1 MKIFCVGRNYL
12 DHAKELGNEV
22 PDEPVV
28 FLKPKSALL
37 QQQNPFYYPEFT
49 NELHYEAELV
59 LRIAKNGKYIQE
71 RHAAKYYNGI
81 TVGIDFTARDIQRQ
95 LQEKKL
101 PWEKAKAWDNSAVVG
116 KFMDIS
122 PDFNP
127 GDINFCL
134 YKNKELVQQGNS
146 GKMLF
151 NFAQIISNISNYFSL
166 NIGDLIFTGTPAGVG
181 ECVVG
186 DVLEGFIENESLL
199 ELEVKYASTHCIH
212 SHLPMQMTFFM
223 LASVI
228 LRTIVCI

>member
-37 QQQNPFYYPEFT
+37 QQHNPFYYPEFT

-71 RHAAKYYNGI
+71 RHASKYYNGI
-81 TVGIDFTARDIQRQ
+81 SVGIDFTARDVQRQ

-116 KFMDIS
+116 KFMDIT

-127 GDINFCL
+127 DDINFCL

-186 DVLEGFIENESLL
+186 DMLEGFIEDESLL
-199 ELEVKYASTHCIH
+199 ELEVK
-212 SHLPMQMTFFM
+212 
-223 LASVI
+223 
-228 LRTIVCI
+228 